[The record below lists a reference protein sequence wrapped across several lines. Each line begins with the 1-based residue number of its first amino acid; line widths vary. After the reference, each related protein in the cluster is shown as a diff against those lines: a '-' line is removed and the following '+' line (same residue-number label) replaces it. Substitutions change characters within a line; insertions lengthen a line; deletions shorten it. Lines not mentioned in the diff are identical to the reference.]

1 MSTRAQRRSVSGA
14 ATTPALAPAGEAAAS
29 PAYLPGGRI
38 LRFTRTERGAH
49 WVQALSFL
57 LLLITGF
64 MLQIPSLEGIVG
76 NRALLREVH
85 LSSGFFFFFGPAII
99 ALSGDRRSIAADVR
113 DVDTWDGDD
122 ARWLLP
128 SLGRLFGAPGPR
140 QGRFNAGQK
149 LNAIFVVWST
159 LTFTVTGF
167 IIWQDRRFPAD
178 IVNHANALHTTLAY
192 IALLAFLG
200 HLYLATVHPLTRHA
214 FRAIT
219 LGTVDAVWAEEHHPK
234 WVEALT
240 APGVPLGA
248 HAPAHDLLRATIQIV
263 LGAFASLFAARV
275 LFFWIGANVTDK
287 VTGWLYDVTAWPGAA
302 SIHPNTGTHVFDWI
316 GLVYC
321 LACLAAWLA
330 ADRLRKI
337 PSTR

>member
-1 MSTRAQRRSVSGA
+1 MSTRARSRTVSRPAVKATA
-14 ATTPALAPAGEAAAS
+14 ATATASAGESGGAPAAS
-29 PAYLPGGRI
+29 FPTGRI

-49 WVQALSFL
+49 WVQAFSFL
-57 LLLITGF
+57 TLLITGF
-64 MLQIPSLEGIVG
+64 MLQLPALESVVG
-76 NRALLREVH
+76 NRALLREIH
-85 LSSGFFFFFGPAII
+85 LASGFFFFFGPAII
-99 ALSGDRRSIAADVR
+99 ALSGDRRSVAADVR

-128 SLGRLFGAPGPR
+128 SLGRLFGASGPR

-178 IVNHANALHTTLAY
+178 LVNHANTLHTTLAY
-192 IALLAFLG
+192 VALIAFLG

-219 LGTVDAVWAEEHHPK
+219 QGWVYASWAEEHHPK
-234 WVEALT
+234 WVERF
-240 APGVPLGA
+240 APPSPP
-248 HAPAHDLLRATIQIV
+248 PAYDALRATVQIV
-263 LGAFASLFAARV
+263 LGSFASLFAARV

-287 VTGWLYDVTAWPGAA
+287 VTSWLYDLTAWPGAA
-302 SIHPNTGTHVFDWI
+302 SIHPNTGVHVFDWI
-316 GLVYC
+316 GALYC
-321 LACLAAWLA
+321 LVCIATWLTT
-330 ADRLRKI
+330 DRLRRL
-337 PSTR
+337 PAA